1 MILQNLLRNLRAI
14 LPAAGL
20 LVVTA
25 CASQPQG
32 TLKSTSLEKGVGIGT
47 LTPPQIGA
55 EVRGFADSYV
65 TLLLHI
71 SDELYD
77 SNLSPANRAL
87 LNGLLLRTAYGV
99 YTIASD
105 ANPVVALFDMVVVV
119 TLTRMSA
126 DQNWKRLYD
135 EATVALVRRITRQGE
150 DEVWELAGQVLT
162 PVELQDMR
170 DLIEQWRTT
179 HEDLRSVSYVRF
191 ADFAESRRQM
201 HTTTKKAGSL
211 FSLFALDPM
220 ANLDPTTREI
230 ERSRMLAERAFYFTK
245 RVPMLFTATAAQVY
259 FEISSTDEATQ
270 LRNSIQ
276 TFAEAAQQF
285 AATTEQLPAE
295 LAERVAVERQA
306 AIGQIQEVIA
316 GEREAAIEQLAAAV
330 QAEREA
336 MLASLESEEPRVR
349 NLLADLRETIN
360 AGNRLVDSLAVL
372 VPEQSPEAAGAQRE
386 PIDLAEVHAIVEQT
400 TLAADRLN
408 VLVQSVDR
416 ALAPDDLD
424 VRLAQ
429 LDLAL
434 GRAEA
439 RGRSLIDRT
448 FILAALLVVLIIAGS
463 FGKIFVQRRAGGT
476 RANPG

>member
-1 MILQNLLRNLRAI
+1 MIIRHLRRDLHAI

-20 LVVTA
+20 VLLTA
-25 CASQPQG
+25 CTTQPQG
-32 TLKSTSLEKGVGIGT
+32 TLESTRLEKGVGIGT
-47 LTPPQIGA
+47 LTPAQIGA

-71 SDELYD
+71 SDELYEND
-77 SNLSPANRAL
+77 LTPAQRAA
-87 LNGLLLRTAYGV
+87 LNGMLVNTAYGV

-105 ANPVVALFDMVVVV
+105 ANPVVSLLDMVVVV

-126 DQNWKRLYD
+126 DRNWKRPFD
-135 EATVALVRRITRQGE
+135 EETLALVRRITRQGE
-150 DEVWELAGQVLT
+150 DDVWEIAARVLT
-162 PVELQDMR
+162 PVELNDMH
-170 DLIEQWRTT
+170 DLIEQWRIG
-179 HEDLRSVSYVRF
+179 HEGLRSVSYVRF
-191 ADFAESRRQM
+191 SDFAESRRQM
-201 HTTTKKAGSL
+201 HTTSKKATSL
-211 FSLFALDPM
+211 FGLFALDPM

-245 RVPMLFTATAAQVY
+245 RLPMLLPATAAQVY
-259 FEISSTDEATQ
+259 FEISSSDEATQ
-270 LRNSIQ
+270 LRRNVQ
-276 TFAEAAQQF
+276 TFADAAQQF
-285 AATTEQLPAE
+285 ATTAEQMPAE

-306 AIGQIQEVIA
+306 AIEQFQAVIA
-316 GEREAAIEQLAAAV
+316 GEREAL
-330 QAEREA
+330 
-336 MLASLESEEPRVR
+336 LASLASEEPRVQ
-349 NLLADLRETIN
+349 NLLAELRQTIE
-360 AGNRLVDSLAVL
+360 AGTLLAESLAVL
-372 VPEQSPEAAGAQRE
+372 VPERSAEATGAQRE

-416 ALAPDDLD
+416 VLAPDDLD
-424 VRLAQ
+424 ARLAQ

-463 FGKIFVQRRAGGT
+463 VVKTLVRRRAAHTGV
-476 RANPG
+476 